1 MTKKLSLMAIA
12 FFVLA
17 LTPWTTFAAAP
28 YYEGKTIRLIVGFS
42 AGGGFDT
49 YSRLIARHWG
59 KHIPGNPSVI
69 VENMAGGGSLIA
81 AKQLYRRVK
90 PDGLTVGNLTSQLVM
105 AQILSR
111 EGMDIDMRKFEYL
124 GAPIQDNVVCGITKG
139 CGVTS
144 LEQWMASKK
153 TIKFG
158 ADAPGSFPADSAKI
172 LKAALDL
179 PVQIIEGYPGTRE
192 ILLAAEAG
200 EVCGGCWQWE
210 SMKVIWAKG
219 LSSGDVSVIVQATAK
234 PLRDLQKVPVAGDF
248 AKTEEGRQLIKA
260 GIYGPASITRLYVL
274 PPETPKEIVQT
285 LRKALMDT
293 VKDPGFLEEAN
304 KAKLD
309 INPLTG
315 EEMEKTVEALFG
327 LSPDLV
333 KKLKDILHPS
343 K

>member
-1 MTKKLSLMAIA
+1 MSKKLSVLAIA
-12 FFVLA
+12 SLVLA
-17 LTPWTTFAAAP
+17 LIPWTTFAAAP
-28 YYEGKTIRLIVGFS
+28 YYEGKTIRLVVGFS

-49 YSRLIARHWG
+49 YSRLLARHLG
-59 KHIPGNPSVI
+59 KHIPGNPAVI

-81 AKQLYRRVK
+81 AKQIYRRVK
-90 PDGLTVGNLTSQLVM
+90 PDGLTIGNLTSQLVM

-124 GAPIQDNVVCGITKG
+124 GAPVQDNVVCGIIKT
-139 CGVTS
+139 CGVAN
-144 LEQWMASKK
+144 LDQLMASKK

-158 ADAPGSFPADSAKI
+158 ADAPGSVPADSAKI

-192 ILLAAEAG
+192 ILLAAESG

-219 LSSGDVSVIVQATAK
+219 LSSGDVSVVVQATQK
-234 PLRDLQKVPVAGDF
+234 PVRDLPKVPLASDF
-248 AKTEEGRQLIKA
+248 AKTEEGKQLIRA
-260 GIYGPASITRLYVL
+260 GIYEPSSITRLYVL
-274 PPETPKEIVQT
+274 PPETPKEIVQI
-285 LRKALMDT
+285 LRKALMDA
-293 VKDPGFLEEAN
+293 VKDPALVEEAN

-309 INPLTG
+309 LNPLTG
-315 EEMEKTVEALFG
+315 EEMEKTLEGLFN